1 MFDKAF
7 EFFTEGKYVAFAV
20 ATVMGLLFNAKNI
33 LAFADVYK
41 KRRIE
46 ILKEAIGLESI
57 NVNLKR
63 HFEDEIE
70 GEYFRLAHKVKLDKG
85 VRDACIDWYYRLNL
99 AISFSHFVR
108 ARTHLEVRDG
118 NLSVTISTFDK
129 VGFWYNLVAGVGML
143 LFGFLLAAMINALKP
158 PTLVGVFILLGMCAF
173 LIVFGFYMLSQ
184 TFSVVSAK
192 KVQRAITR

>member
-7 EFFTEGKYVAFAV
+7 ELFAEGKYMAFAV

-33 LAFADVYK
+33 LAFADIYK

-57 NVNLKR
+57 NVNLKK

-85 VRDACIDWYYRLNL
+85 IRDACIDWYYRLNRT
-99 AISFSHFVR
+99 ISFSHFIR
-108 ARTHLEVRDG
+108 AKTHLDVQDG
-118 NLSVTISTFDK
+118 NLSVTISNFDK
-129 VGFWYNLVAGVGML
+129 VGYWYNLIAGVGML
-143 LFGFLLAAMINALKP
+143 IFGFLLAAMINTIKT
-158 PTLVGVFILLGMCAF
+158 PTLIGVFTLLG
-173 LIVFGFYMLSQ
+173 ISVFSISFGSYMLSQ
-184 TFSVVSAK
+184 TLSVISAR
-192 KVQRAITR
+192 KVQQAIEQ